1 MRGYLF
7 QRTLHSA
14 ICLIGLVVLV
24 FFLSRLTGNPT
35 DLYLPME
42 TPEDVRQAFAERH
55 GFNDPLLVQFG
66 HYVFNLIHLDFGQS
80 LRQQQPALEIVLR
93 SYPITLAL
101 AAIAMLLSVSIAV
114 VVGSLAAFRPGGLFD
129 RVASFISL
137 ASASIPNFW
146 VGIVG
151 VLIFSVHLRWLP
163 TSGMGTPLHWVLPMI
178 VLFTR
183 PCGVLVQVVR
193 NSMLTAL
200 NAPYVKTARAKGVK
214 ARAII
219 FVHSLRNAMLP
230 AITVAGDQAANM
242 VNGAVITET
251 IFSFPGIG
259 KLLID
264 SIIFRDFAVVQAAVI
279 VTAIAIFLVNLT
291 VDILYALLDPRIRY
305 SA

>member
-1 MRGYLF
+1 MGRYLF
-7 QRTLHSA
+7 QRTIHSA
-14 ICLIGLVVLV
+14 ICLIGLIILV

-42 TPEDVRQAFAERH
+42 TPADVRQAFAERH
-55 GFNDPLLVQFG
+55 GFNDPLLVQFAD
-66 HYVFNLIHLDFGQS
+66 YFVNLLRLDFGES
-80 LRQQQPALEIVLR
+80 LRQRQPALESVLHA
-93 SYPITLAL
+93 YPVTLAL
-101 AAIAMLLSVSIAV
+101 AGIAIPLSATIAI
-114 VVGSLAAFRPGGLFD
+114 VVGSLAAFRPDGVFD
-129 RVASFISL
+129 RIASGISL

-151 VLIFSVHLRWLP
+151 VLVFAVQLRWLP
-163 TSGMGTPLHWVLPMI
+163 TSGMGTPLHWVLPII

-219 FVHSLRNAMLP
+219 FVHALRNAMLP
-230 AITVAGDQAANM
+230 VVTVAGDQAAHM

-279 VTAIAIFLVNLT
+279 VTAVAIFLVNLA
-291 VDILYALLDPRIRY
+291 VDILYAFLDPRIRY
-305 SA
+305 SS

>member
-1 MRGYLF
+1 MGAYLLR
-7 QRTLHSA
+7 RTMHSV
-14 ICLIGLVVLV
+14 ICLAGLIVLV

-42 TPEDVRQAFAERH
+42 TPNDVRQAFAERY
-55 GFNDPLLVQFG
+55 GFNDPLVVQFKN
-66 HYVFNLIHLDFGQS
+66 YVVNLAHLDFGES
-80 LRQQQPALEIVLR
+80 LRQKQPALDIVLR
-93 SYPITLAL
+93 AYPVTLAL
-101 AAIAMLLSVSIAV
+101 SAIAMLLSVSIAV
-114 VVGSLAAFRPGGLFD
+114 VVGSLAAFRPDGLFD
-129 RVASFISL
+129 RIASFISL

-146 VGIVG
+146 VAIVG
-151 VLIFSVHLRWLP
+151 VLVFSVQLRWLP
-163 TSGMGTPLHWVLPMI
+163 TSGMGSPLHWVLPII

-219 FVHSLRNAMLP
+219 FVHALRNAMLP

-279 VTAIAIFLVNLT
+279 VTALAIFLINIV

-305 SA
+305 ST